1 MVTHHLFKHLPE
13 AGGHEVVKNWIN
25 CRAQIEEDPRDDMD
39 VFIDLENLRVFTAL
53 LVHETPHESIGVERS
68 PTDAKHDN

>member
-1 MVTHHLFKHLPE
+1 
-13 AGGHEVVKNWIN
+13 
-25 CRAQIEEDPRDDMD
+25 MD
-39 VFIDLENLRVFTAL
+39 VFIDLENLHVFTAL